1 MIYNIISGQLGAL
14 ICILLL
20 ARSYQKDFKVAN
32 MDFSVKKFINTEFIN
47 IILSMLSP
55 FVLALIW
62 EELAEKYPKIDT
74 LVRTMFF
81 LVGLMGYWL
90 IDLVNSQ
97 TKKVVRTTVD
107 EKTNIADG
115 K

>member
-32 MDFSVKKFINTEFIN
+32 MDFSVKKFINSEVIN
-47 IILSMLSP
+47 IILSLLTP

-62 EELAEKYPKIDT
+62 EELSKKYPKIET

-90 IDLVNSQ
+90 IDLINSK

-107 EKTNIADG
+107 EKTNIADR